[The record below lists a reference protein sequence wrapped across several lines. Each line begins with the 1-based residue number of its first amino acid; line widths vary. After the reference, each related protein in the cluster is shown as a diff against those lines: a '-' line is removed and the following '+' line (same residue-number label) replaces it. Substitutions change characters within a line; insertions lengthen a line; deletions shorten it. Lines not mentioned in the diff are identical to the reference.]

1 MFSGSSSFVEG
12 VDTAFFVIIGI
23 SLIFLIGITF
33 GMVYFSIKYNKKK
46 NPKAKPTKENAKL
59 EIIWTV
65 IPTILVLGMFY
76 FGWVG
81 YRPMKSIPKGA
92 IPIKATGKMWSWS
105 FEYENGKWDS
115 LLYVPINKAV
125 RLDLYS
131 PDVNHSLYIPAFRIK
146 QDVIPGIPNQMW
158 FKAEKLGE
166 YNIFC
171 AEYCGLRHSYMLSK
185 VRVLSEEEYNK
196 WYNTKQVVDEN
207 MMAGEMVIKKH
218 GCVACHTTDG
228 SKLVGPSFKGVFN
241 TMRKVEEDGQI
252 KEVKADETYLI
263 NSILDPNKDVVE
275 GFPKG
280 VMTNYKGQITDEE
293 IQQIIEYLKTL
304 K

>member
-23 SLIFLIGITF
+23 SLVFLIGITF

-65 IPTILVLGMFY
+65 IPTLLVLGMFY

-146 QDVIPGIPNQMW
+146 QDVIPGVPNQMW

-185 VRVLSEEEYNK
+185 VRVLSEDDYNK

-228 SKLVGPSFKGVFN
+228 SKLVGPSFKGVFD
-241 TMRKVEEDGQI
+241 TMRKVEEDGKI
-252 KEVKADETYLI
+252 KEVRADETYII
-263 NSILDPNKDVVE
+263 NSIIDPNKDIVE
-275 GFPKG
+275 GFPKN